1 MRVRFFILTYHLRPH
16 AVFGKVLRVFQKE
29 DKMFSGPW
37 QIVLLLVVIVLVFGS
52 KKLPELARALGKA
65 KGEFKKGTQEGEQL
79 LSEDLTKE
87 ALPKAAPPEIE
98 K

>member
-1 MRVRFFILTYHLRPH
+1 
-16 AVFGKVLRVFQKE
+16 
-29 DKMFSGPW
+29 MFSGPW

-79 LSEDLTKE
+79 LADDDK
-87 ALPKAAPPEIE
+87 PKPEQA
-98 K
+98 KLDDKA

>member
-1 MRVRFFILTYHLRPH
+1 
-16 AVFGKVLRVFQKE
+16 
-29 DKMFSGPW
+29 MFSGPW

-79 LSEDLTKE
+79 LSEDEDK
-87 ALPKAAPPEIE
+87 PKLAQKKSDENA
-98 K
+98 

>member
-1 MRVRFFILTYHLRPH
+1 
-16 AVFGKVLRVFQKE
+16 
-29 DKMFSGPW
+29 MFSGPW

-65 KGEFKKGTQEGEQL
+65 KGEFKKGCEEGEKL
-79 LSEDLTKE
+79 LKEEEEKKKLSDKQDEDF
-87 ALPKAAPPEIE
+87 AE

>member
-1 MRVRFFILTYHLRPH
+1 
-16 AVFGKVLRVFQKE
+16 
-29 DKMFSGPW
+29 MFSGPW

-79 LSEDLTKE
+79 LSDDDK
-87 ALPKAAPPEIE
+87 PKKLEQKSEVNA
-98 K
+98 

>member
-1 MRVRFFILTYHLRPH
+1 
-16 AVFGKVLRVFQKE
+16 
-29 DKMFSGPW
+29 MFSGPW

-79 LSEDLTKE
+79 LADDDK
-87 ALPKAAPPEIE
+87 PKLAQQSGGTAKAETVTPEVV